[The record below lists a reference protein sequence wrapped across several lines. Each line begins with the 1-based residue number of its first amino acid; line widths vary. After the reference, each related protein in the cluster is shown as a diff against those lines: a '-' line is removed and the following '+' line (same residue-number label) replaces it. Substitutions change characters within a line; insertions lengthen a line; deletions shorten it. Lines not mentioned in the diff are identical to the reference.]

1 MGNNIK
7 NYYGIGITVLG
18 AILLILGMIIPPFR
32 DVLDYNLYTIGSL
45 VLVVG
50 GIVYHVIYNKK
61 HLPED

>member
-7 NYYGIGITVLG
+7 NYIGIALVILG
-18 AILLILGMIIPPFR
+18 AVLLILGMLIPPFR

-45 VLVVG
+45 VLIIG

-61 HLPED
+61 HLPEE

>member
-7 NYYGIGITVLG
+7 NYIGIIAVIFGAVLLVLG
-18 AILLILGMIIPPFR
+18 MVLPFMR
-32 DVLDYNLYTIGSL
+32 DLLDYNIYTIGS
-45 VLVVG
+45 VVIVIA

>member
-7 NYYGIGITVLG
+7 NYIGIIAVIFG
-18 AILLILGMIIPPFR
+18 AVLLILGMLVTPMR
-32 DVLDYNLYTIGSL
+32 DLLDQNLYTIGCVVI
-45 VLVVG
+45 VLA